1 MMTYEEKVRFLKS
14 YRIAKENAE
23 TYMRQIEDL
32 RETMLP
38 SGVHISDMPKH
49 PSYEDQMAK
58 YAGEFWEIQQ
68 RLEQA
73 QKKQL
78 RVIAVINQIAETDP
92 LGHRILT
99 ERYVYGEKTDVV
111 CRTCYVSRKTE
122 WKYRR
127 NAIERLKI

>member
-1 MMTYEEKVRFLKS
+1 MTYEEKVRFLKS
-14 YRIAKENAE
+14 YQIAKLNAE

-38 SGVHISDMPKH
+38 SGIHISDMPKH

-68 RLEQA
+68 RLEKA

-78 RVIAVINQIAETDP
+78 HVVAVINQIAETDP
-92 LGHRILT
+92 LGHRLLT
-99 ERYVYGEKTDVV
+99 ERFIYGSKTDRV
-111 CRTCYVSRKTE
+111 CRICYVSRPTE
-122 WKYRR
+122 YRHR
-127 NAIERLKI
+127 RKAIERLKI

>member
-1 MMTYEEKVRFLKS
+1 MNYNEKVRFLKG

-23 TYMRQIEDL
+23 TYIRQIDDL

-49 PSYEDQMAK
+49 PNTEDKMAR
-58 YAGEFWEIQQ
+58 YAGEFWEIQR
-68 RLEQA
+68 RLERS

-78 RVIAVINQIAETDP
+78 HVIAVINQIAETDP

-99 ERYVYGEKTDVV
+99 EKYIYGEKSGYI
-111 CRTCYVSRKTE
+111 CHKLCISRDTE
-122 WKYRR
+122 WRHHR
-127 NAIERLKI
+127 EAIERLEI